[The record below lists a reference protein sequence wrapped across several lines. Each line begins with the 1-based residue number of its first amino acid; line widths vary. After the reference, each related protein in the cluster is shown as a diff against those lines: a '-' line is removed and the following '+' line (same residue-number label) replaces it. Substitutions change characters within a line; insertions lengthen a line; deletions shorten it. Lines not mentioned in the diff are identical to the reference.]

1 MLNKYYVLANNTVYA
16 QQLFNRITSLY
27 KKYIVHSILESNIII
42 CIGGDGFLLEIMNK
56 YYQYNIPIYPI
67 NGGTLGFL
75 TNAFSDNDISEN
87 IKNSDSISIYP
98 LELKINEKIYYAF
111 NEITIFRSTPQA
123 THFIFD
129 INHQLKEEIKG
140 DGLII
145 STPMG
150 STGYN
155 YSAGGPILPL
165 NSRLIS
171 IVPICPSKPKNW
183 KGAILNNNCIF
194 YISITDLTK
203 RPAFISCDNREYG
216 NVDSF
221 EIKRSE
227 KKLDLLIDNF
237 KSFNLKIMKE
247 QFFQ

>member
-1 MLNKYYVLANNTVYA
+1 
-16 QQLFNRITSLY
+16 
-27 KKYIVHSILESNIII
+27 
-42 CIGGDGFLLEIMNK
+42 MNK
-56 YYQYNIPIYPI
+56 YFEYGKPIYPI

-75 TNAFSDNDISEN
+75 TNPCSEN
-87 IKNSDSISIYP
+87 YILENVQKSDSISIHP
-98 LELKINEKIYYAF
+98 LELKINENIYYAF

-123 THFIFD
+123 THLTFN
-129 INHQLKEEIKG
+129 INNQLKEDIKG

-165 NSRLIS
+165 NSQLVS
-171 IVPICPSKPKNW
+171 IMPICPFKPKNW
-183 KGAILNNNCIF
+183 KGAILNNNCLFQIK
-194 YISITDLTK
+194 ILDLIK

-216 NVDSF
+216 NLETV
-221 EIKRSE
+221 EIKRSD
-227 KKLDLLIDNF
+227 KKINLLIDNY
-237 KSFNLKIMKE
+237 KDFNLKVMKE